1 MPDINDCAGV
11 SFLIYG
17 PSKGGKSTLANTAPA
32 PRLILDAEGGTRF
45 LKGKKVEWNPNVAP
59 PEYDGTWETCIVYIR
74 DFSSLSKTYNW
85 LTSGKH
91 PFKSVVLDS
100 VSEAQQRCVDALV
113 GTEQMKLQNWGE
125 LFRKMSSLI
134 RNYRDLLI
142 HPTNPLEAVIIIA
155 MEKEENGKH
164 IAYLQGQVK
173 TTMPYYIDIVGYL
186 RASANEETGEM
197 QRMLLVAPHDNFES
211 GDRTDSLPSVVVNP
225 NISEMLAV
233 ICKAQNGE

>member
-1 MPDINDCAGV
+1 MNDINNCAGV
-11 SFLIYG
+11 SFLFYG

-45 LKGKKVEWNPNVAP
+45 LKGKKVEWDPKNPP
-59 PEYDGTWETCIVYIR
+59 PENDGTWETCIVYIR

-85 LTSGKH
+85 LAAGKH

-142 HPTNPLEAVIIIA
+142 HPTNPVDAVVIIA

-164 IAYLQGQVK
+164 IPYLQGQVK

-186 RASANEETGEM
+186 KASPDESGDM
-197 QRMLLVAPHDNFES
+197 QRMLLVAPHDQFES
-211 GDRTDSLPSVVVNP
+211 GDRTDSLPAVVVNP
-225 NISEMLAV
+225 NVTEMLAV
-233 ICKAQNGE
+233 ICEAQNKEH

>member
-1 MPDINDCAGV
+1 MADINSCAGV

-17 PSKGGKSTLANTAPA
+17 PSKGGKSWLANTAPA

-45 LKGKKVEWNPNVAP
+45 LRGKKIEWNPSEAP
-59 PEYDGTWETCIVYIR
+59 PEYDGTWETCIVYVR
-74 DFSSLSKTYNW
+74 DFSTLSKTYNW
-85 LTSGKH
+85 LASGKH

-113 GTEQMKLQNWGE
+113 GTEQMRLQNWGE
-125 LFRKMSSLI
+125 LFRKMSSLV

-142 HPTNPLEAVIIIA
+142 HSTNPVEAVVIIA
-155 MEKEENGKH
+155 MEKKEDNKH

-186 RASANEETGEM
+186 RASVNEETGEL
-197 QRMLLVAPHDNFES
+197 QRLLLVTPHDDYES
-211 GDRTDSLPSVVVNP
+211 GDRTGCLPSVVVNP
-225 NISEMLAV
+225 NISDMLAV
-233 ICKAQNGE
+233 ICAAQNAD